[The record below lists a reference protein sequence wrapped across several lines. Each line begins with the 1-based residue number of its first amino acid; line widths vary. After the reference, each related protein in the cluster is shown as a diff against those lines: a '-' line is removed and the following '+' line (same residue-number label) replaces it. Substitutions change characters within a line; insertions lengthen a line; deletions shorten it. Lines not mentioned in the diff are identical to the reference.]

1 MRPRSLFT
9 ALFLSLFLFLF
20 FGNFAVADTPPL
32 RDATRG
38 ELLYANHCIAC
49 HTVDIHWRDQKLVSN
64 PSSLRAQILR
74 WQALSGLAWDS
85 DDIAEVARYLN
96 ALHYHYPI
104 QD

>member
-9 ALFLSLFLFLF
+9 ALFLSLFLFLS

>member
-1 MRPRSLFT
+1 MQSRSLLT
-9 ALFLSLFLFLF
+9 VLSLSLSLFLF
-20 FGNFAVADTPPL
+20 FGNVARADTPPL
-32 RDATRG
+32 PDATRG

-64 PSSLRAQILR
+64 PSSLQAQILR